1 MNTRT
6 IALYKDDE
14 EIVVDVQRVEEF
26 AALGYVAIAD
36 EGPKDKPGET
46 PEDKP
51 GETPKDKPGETPED
65 KPEGDDGKPA
75 GKGRGKGGK

>member
-6 IALYKDDE
+6 IVLYKDDE

-26 AALGYVAIAD
+26 AALGYAATVS
-36 EGPKDKPGET
+36 EE

-51 GETPKDKPGETPED
+51 DENPED
-65 KPEGDDGKPA
+65 KPEGDDGKLA

>member
-6 IALYKDDE
+6 ITLYKDDE
-14 EIVVDVQRVEEF
+14 EIVVDVQRAEEF

-36 EGPKDKPGET
+36 EG
-46 PEDKP
+46 
-51 GETPKDKPGETPED
+51 PKDKPGETPED

>member
-6 IALYKDDE
+6 ITLYKDDE
-14 EIVVDVQRVEEF
+14 EIVVDVQRAEEF

-36 EGPKDKPGET
+36 EGPE
-46 PEDKP
+46 
-51 GETPKDKPGETPED
+51 DKPGETPED

>member
-1 MNTRT
+1 MNTET
-6 IALYKDDE
+6 ITLYKDGE
-14 EIVVDVQRVEEF
+14 EIVVDVQRAEEF

-51 GETPKDKPGETPED
+51 GETPED

>member
-26 AALGYVAIAD
+26 AALGYAATAD
-36 EGPKDKPGET
+36 EG
-46 PEDKP
+46 
-51 GETPKDKPGETPED
+51 PKDKPGETPED

>member
-26 AALGYVAIAD
+26 AALGYVPTAGD
-36 EGPKDKPGET
+36 G
-46 PEDKP
+46 
-51 GETPKDKPGETPED
+51 PED